1 MVEFDVFV
9 SVTILN
15 VNGSNTPVKKR
26 DCQSLYK
33 SKTQSYAVFKKSNL
47 I

>member
-1 MVEFDVFV
+1 MVEFVVFI
-9 SVTILN
+9 SVIILN
-15 VNGSNTPVKKR
+15 VNGPNTPVKKR
-26 DCQSLYK
+26 DFKIVYR